1 LILYSSKLAPSP
13 LKVLIFLKEKGI
25 LDQVKIIDLDLGKLE
40 HKTPEYKVIAPNS
53 KVPALKLDDDTIILE
68 TTAICRYLESLYPEP
83 NLFGENPIEIA
94 SIEMWYSRVTYELMV
109 PLMHGFRHTHP
120 HMTQME
126 NQNQEYGLAQR
137 ELAVKSLGVYN
148 DIIASREYIAGERFT
163 YADIQMVTSLQFLV
177 RLNRLDLKDYNNL
190 NEYINQV
197 SSKPSFS
204 L

>member
-1 LILYSSKLAPSP
+1 MILYSSKLAPSP

-40 HKTPEYKVIAPNS
+40 HKTPEYKAIAPNS
-53 KVPALKLDDDTIILE
+53 RVPALKLNDDTIILE

-137 ELAVKSLGVYN
+137 ELAVKSLDVYN

-190 NEYINQV
+190 HEYINQV

>member
-1 LILYSSKLAPSP
+1 MSLYSSKLAPSP

-40 HKTPEYKVIAPNS
+40 HKTSEYKVIAPNS

-120 HMTQME
+120 HMSQME

-137 ELAVKSLGVYN
+137 ELAVKSLDIYN
-148 DIIASREYIAGERFT
+148 NIIASREYIAGERFT

-177 RLNRLDLKDYNNL
+177 RLNKLDLKDYENL
-190 NEYINQV
+190 NDYINQV
-197 SSKPSFS
+197 SSRSSFS
-204 L
+204 I